1 MNDELNEYGY
11 CPCCSPKEETK
22 GYYEDVKREWN
33 NTTNPTKKKVR
44 LAVMNV
50 YAGFYNNDKKLILKG
65 MRQYKKYSIEY
76 LDEEIEKGL
85 TTEVSGLD
93 LNDDGEF
100 ELYKNE
106 EWIRRLG
113 IALKKDYEFYEM
125 FAEGLNN

>member
-1 MNDELNEYGY
+1 MNNELNEYGY

-22 GYYEDVKREWN
+22 EYYDNAKTEWN

-50 YAGFYNNDKKLILKG
+50 YAGFYNNDKKLIFKG

-76 LDEEIEKGL
+76 LDEEVERGRTMEI
-85 TTEVSGLD
+85 SGYA
-93 LNDDGEF
+93 LNDDGEMEEF
-100 ELYKNE
+100 KND

-113 IALKKDYEFYEM
+113 IAIKKDYEFYDM
-125 FAEGLNN
+125 FAEGLK

>member
-1 MNDELNEYGY
+1 MMNNELNEY

-22 GYYEDVKREWN
+22 EYYDYAKTEWN
-33 NTTNPTKKKVR
+33 NTTNPTKKKVS

-76 LDEEIEKGL
+76 LDEEVERGRTMEI
-85 TTEVSGLD
+85 SGYAV
-93 LNDDGEF
+93 NDDGEMEEF
-100 ELYKNE
+100 KND

-113 IALKKDYEFYEM
+113 IAIKKDYEFYDRFEV
-125 FAEGLNN
+125 